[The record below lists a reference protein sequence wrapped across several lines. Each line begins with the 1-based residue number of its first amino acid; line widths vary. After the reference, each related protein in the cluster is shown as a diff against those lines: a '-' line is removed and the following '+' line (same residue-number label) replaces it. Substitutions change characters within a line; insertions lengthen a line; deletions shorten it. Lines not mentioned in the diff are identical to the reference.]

1 MVCAT
6 HDPARELSVWE
17 LPSTEHVHAEGDLEG
32 DKGFVRKYSNQW
44 AEGWKVLLT
53 LHRLA

>member
-17 LPSTEHVHAEGDLEG
+17 LPSMEHIEGEG

-44 AEGWKVLLT
+44 AEGWKVLL
-53 LHRLA
+53 A